1 MLNKKNKQKET
12 SKASLFLKHK
22 NMTKLKLLPF
32 LLTCCLSINA
42 QSWEKVYQNDENGK
56 PLFGDKV
63 ALIEAIR
70 SGKDVKIMVKN
81 GNFEYYT
88 PAENIWIK
96 NGTVTIQNAQQVAV
110 NEDLT
115 IQSDAYNWIIMVNT
129 NGVRHMSRW
138 RLGEHTNKGDN
149 RDKVNVTWFVR

>member
-1 MLNKKNKQKET
+1 
-12 SKASLFLKHK
+12 
-22 NMTKLKLLPF
+22 MTKLKLLPF

-96 NGTVTIQNAQQVAV
+96 NGTVTIVSNEELQEVEGWELSEDKLKLNLKQVQTQFLLQILSV
-110 NEDLT
+110 HR
-115 IQSDAYNWIIMVNT
+115 WIVLQCSMKIWVKN
-129 NGVRHMSRW
+129 
-138 RLGEHTNKGDN
+138 L
-149 RDKVNVTWFVR
+149 

>member
-1 MLNKKNKQKET
+1 M
-12 SKASLFLKHK
+12 
-22 NMTKLKLLPF
+22 MKLKLLLF

-42 QSWEKVYQNDENGK
+42 QSWEKIYQNDENGK
-56 PLFGDKV
+56 PLFGNKH
-63 ALIEAIR
+63 ALIEAIKA
-70 SGKDVKIMVKN
+70 GKDVKIMMMN
-81 GNFEYYT
+81 GDFEYYT

-96 NGTVTIQNAQQVAV
+96 DGTVTIQNTQQVAV
-110 NEDLT
+110 KDDLT

-149 RDKVNVTWFVR
+149 KDKVNVTWFVR

>member
-1 MLNKKNKQKET
+1 MLNKKNKQQET

-32 LLTCCLSINA
+32 LLTYCLSINA

-56 PLFGDKV
+56 SLFGDKV

-81 GNFEYYT
+81 ENFEYYT

-96 NGTVTIQNAQQVAV
+96 NGTVTIIIGISKALIKSAHKYSSVAGAKSPPAPS
-110 NEDLT
+110 T
-115 IQSDAYNWIIMVNT
+115 S
-129 NGVRHMSRW
+129 
-138 RLGEHTNKGDN
+138 
-149 RDKVNVTWFVR
+149 VTSFS